1 MEKIR
6 IGDVC
11 DILNGYAFKSEN
23 YASSG
28 IRIIRISNVQKGYI
42 EDTTPA
48 FYPIETADLD
58 RFMLEQGDLL
68 VSLTGNVGRVAIL
81 GKELLPAALNQRVA
95 CLRLKSDKISK
106 NYLFHIL
113 NSNFFEQQCIMASN
127 GVAQKNL
134 STEWLKNY
142 EVPCYERDQQ
152 EKIVMVLSTI
162 QSVVSGRKHEL
173 QKLDDLVKARFVEL
187 FGDCVLNT
195 KRWNTRRLGDI
206 AEVGSSKRVFVEE
219 LRESG
224 IPFFRGTEIGAL
236 AEGKSIKPE
245 LFISENHYKELCSAT
260 GTPNMGDLLM
270 PSICP
275 DGRIWVVNTTEPFY
289 FKDGRVLW
297 VHKIDRS
304 YNSIFLLYTLKDRIM
319 TDYSSIASGTT
330 FAELKI
336 FALKECR
343 IFDAPLELQ
352 EQFAAFVTQADK
364 SKVAI
369 QKALDEAQLLFDSL
383 MQKYFE

>member
-142 EVPCYERDQQ
+142 EVPCYGRDQQ
-152 EKIVMVLSTI
+152 EKIEMVLSTI
-162 QSVVSGRKHEL
+162 QSVISGRKHEL

-304 YNSIFLLYTLKDRIM
+304 YNSIFLLYTLKERIM

-364 SKVAI
+364 SKTAV
-369 QKALDEAQLLFDSL
+369 QKALDESQLLFDSL
-383 MQKYFE
+383 MQKYFG